1 MEKKLQRDT
10 QHKVIGGV
18 CSGLANYFDIDVT
31 LVRLLF
37 AVAFFVFSSGF
48 WIYLLLWLVL
58 PVGQGG
64 NTETNYYVSPDG
76 TTEVLSE
83 ETTDVT
89 KESIQNKSG
98 FVAGMIL
105 IGIGAIGL
113 LNRYIPEL
121 NWRTAWPI
129 MLIVLGIFLIIPKNK
144 KS

>member
-10 QHKVIGGV
+10 QHTGIGGV

-76 TTEVLSE
+76 TTEVSSE